1 MLCFFIWESTFSRHI
16 LICLSQWVAEEVEL
30 LPINQTLLLIKLATA
45 NFFFFLVCVHLS
57 MCFWLCNNDPS
68 VSNSD
73 TFLTISLRNI
83 YIFITPGK
91 KKKQEKTF
99 ILTDWGCTKTLLLN
113 FPSRII
119 CYFFHHV
126 LFWFV
131 FPTCYCNRG
140 KKLVNLQ

>member
-1 MLCFFIWESTFSRHI
+1 M
-16 LICLSQWVAEEVEL
+16 AEEVEL

-57 MCFWLCNNDPS
+57 MCFWLCNNDVS

-91 KKKQEKTF
+91 KKKQEKTQ
-99 ILTDWGCTKTLLLN
+99 
-113 FPSRII
+113 
-119 CYFFHHV
+119 
-126 LFWFV
+126 LF
-131 FPTCYCNRG
+131 
-140 KKLVNLQ
+140 

>member
-57 MCFWLCNNDPS
+57 MCFWLCNNDAS

-99 ILTDWGCTKTLLLN
+99 ILTDWGCKNTFIKFSFSHNLL
-113 FPSRII
+113 FFSSRFI
-119 CYFFHHV
+119 
-126 LFWFV
+126 
-131 FPTCYCNRG
+131 
-140 KKLVNLQ
+140 LVCFSYMLL